1 MTENYQ
7 AAEYAARY
15 INSTQRHVFL
25 TGKAGTGKTTFLRDI
40 VTKTYKNTIVAAPTG
55 IAAINAGGVTLH
67 SLFQLPF
74 GSFLPSNAALK
85 PGDYETQFHTPNSL
99 MKAVRLNTHKRRML
113 QELELLIIDEVSML
127 RADILDAID
136 HILRMVRRRRSL
148 SFGGVQ
154 LLLIGDMMQL
164 PPVVKNSEWNY
175 LRNFYKSVFFFDA
188 NALAENPPVYLE
200 LQKIYRQTDIQ
211 FVELLNHLRDNCL
224 SDEDMQLLDKHYK
237 PNLSDKQKRG
247 AVSLTTHNRQAEQIN
262 REMLNALPGK
272 SYQYSAEVSGDF
284 NEFLYPVEF
293 ELKLKIGAQIM
304 FIKNDYSGQ
313 QRFFNGKIGEIAA
326 LDNDCITVK
335 FPDTGETF
343 DIEHYTWEN
352 KRFKLNK
359 ELGEIEEKEIGTY
372 QHYPIKLAWAITV
385 HKSQGL
391 TFDKAIID
399 VYRAFAPGQV
409 YVALSRLRS
418 LDGLILTSSLP
429 KQGLSIDQALSEFS
443 KQAQNEGMLADDIRI
458 ESFKYLKDYIISC
471 FDFREFAWTIKDHVE
486 TYDKDE
492 NRSAK
497 QKYKDWAEE
506 LLPIVRELQ
515 NTGDKFVL
523 QIKKLTKSIDTCDGK
538 QLADRVK
545 AAVDYFMPRVKEI
558 SEQVQS
564 HIKEVGKGRGMK
576 KYVTELKALDGV
588 FLKRIRMLIRANILA
603 EAFRDGSE
611 PDVNFVKRSSE
622 QLSQSA
628 ESNRTPDKKSKKEP
642 QKNKVNKEPR
652 KPTVEVSY
660 ELYQELKDPEKVAEL
675 RGYALSTIYGHLA
688 QCVAKKLLSASDFIS
703 ESQMKMIV
711 KAYKIVDSTSLSD
724 IKAVLGNEFTYED
737 IRFAMAAYFSDN
749 PDTNS

>member
-74 GSFLPSNAALK
+74 GSFLPSNTALK
-85 PGDYETQFHTPNSL
+85 AGDYQSQFHTPNSL

-136 HILRMVRRRRSL
+136 HILRVVRRRRSMP
-148 SFGGVQ
+148 FGGVQ

-164 PPVVKNSEWNY
+164 PPVVRNNEWNY
-175 LRNFYKSVFFFDA
+175 LRSFYKSVFFFDA
-188 NALAENPPVYLE
+188 NVLTENPPVYLE
-200 LQKIYRQTDIQ
+200 LEKIYRQTDIQ
-211 FVELLNHLRDNCL
+211 FVALLNHIRDNCL
-224 SDEDMQLLDKHYK
+224 TDEDMQLLDKYYK
-237 PNLSDKQKRG
+237 PNLSDEQKRG

-262 REMLNALPGK
+262 RKMLNALPGK
-272 SYQYSAEVSGDF
+272 SYHYKAEVSGDF

-293 ELKLKIGAQIM
+293 DMELKVGAQVM

-313 QRFFNGKIGEIAA
+313 QRYFNGKIGEIAN
-326 LDNDCITVK
+326 LDADSISVK
-335 FPDTGETF
+335 FPETGEV
-343 DIEHYTWEN
+343 IEIEYYTWEN
-352 KRFKLNK
+352 KRYKLNK

-399 VYRAFAPGQV
+399 VSRAFAPGQV

-418 LDGLILTSSLP
+418 LNGLILTTSLP
-429 KQGLSIDQALSEFS
+429 KHGLSIDQALSEFS
-443 KQAQNEGMLADDIRI
+443 KQQQKADTLADDIRI
-458 ESFKYLKDYIISC
+458 ESFKYLKEYLLTC
-471 FDFREFAWTIKDHVE
+471 FDFREFVWTINDHIE

-497 QKYKDWAEE
+497 QKHKAWADD
-506 LLPIVRELQ
+506 LLPKVKVQKE
-515 NTGDKFVL
+515 TGDKFVL
-523 QIKKLTKSIDTCDGK
+523 QIKKLTRSIDTSDSK
-538 QLADRVK
+538 QLAERVK
-545 AAVDYFMPRVKEI
+545 AAVDYFTPLVKEI
-558 SEQVQS
+558 SGAVQDQ
-564 HIKEVGKGRGMK
+564 IKDVGKGRGVK
-576 KYVTELKALDGV
+576 KYATELKALDGV
-588 FLKRIRMLIRANILA
+588 FLKRLRMLVRANILA
-603 EAFRDGSE
+603 EAYRDGVE
-611 PDVNFVKRSSE
+611 PDVKFVK
-622 QLSQSA
+622 QSA
-628 ESNRTPDKKSKKEP
+628 ELLSQEAEENHNQRKKSKQKTPKEKLEK
-642 QKNKVNKEPR
+642 QAK
-652 KPTVEVSY
+652 KPTMEVSF
-660 ELYQELKDPEKVAEL
+660 ELYQELKDPEKIAEI
-675 RGYALSTIYGHLA
+675 RGFALSTIYGHLA
-688 QCVAKKLLSASDFIS
+688 QCVAKKMLPATDFIS
-703 ESQMKMIV
+703 EDEIEMVV
-711 KAYKIVDSTSLSD
+711 KAYKTVDSTKLTD
-724 IKAVLGNEFTYED
+724 IKAVLGDEFTFEK
-737 IRFAMAAYFSDN
+737 IRIAMAAFFSDN
-749 PDTNS
+749 PDIKS

>member
-7 AAEYAARY
+7 AAAYAARY

-74 GSFLPSNAALK
+74 GSFLPSNTALK
-85 PGDYETQFHTPNSL
+85 AGDYQSQFHTPNSL

-136 HILRMVRRRRSL
+136 HILRVVRRRRSM

-164 PPVVKNSEWNY
+164 PPVVKNNEWDY

-188 NALAENPPVYLE
+188 NVLTENPPVYLE
-200 LQKIYRQTDIQ
+200 LEKIYRQTDIQ
-211 FVELLNHLRDNCL
+211 FVDLLNHIRDNCL
-224 SDEDMQLLDKHYK
+224 TDDDMQLLDKFYK
-237 PNLSDKQKRG
+237 PNLSDEQKRG

-272 SYQYSAEVSGDF
+272 TYRYSAQVTGDF
-284 NEFLYPVEF
+284 NEFLYPVEY

-313 QRFFNGKIGEIAA
+313 QRYFNGKIGEVAA
-326 LDNDCITVK
+326 LDADSISVR
-335 FPDTGETF
+335 FPESDEMI

-352 KRFKLNK
+352 KRYKLNK
-359 ELGEIEEKEIGTY
+359 ELGEIEENEIGTY

-399 VYRAFAPGQV
+399 VSRAFAPGQV

-418 LDGLILTSSLP
+418 LDGLILTTSLP
-429 KQGLSIDQALSEFS
+429 KHGLSIDQSLSEFS
-443 KQAQNEGMLADDIRI
+443 QKRQDDDSLADDIRI
-458 ESFKYLKDYIISC
+458 ESFKYLKDYLLNC
-471 FDFREFAWTIKDHVE
+471 FDFREFVWTIKDHIE

-497 QKYKDWAEE
+497 QKHKTWAES
-506 LLPIVRELQ
+506 LLPKTTALQ
-515 NTGDKFVL
+515 ETGEKFVA
-523 QIKKLTKSIDTCDGK
+523 QIKKLTKSIETCESE
-538 QLADRVK
+538 LLSSRVK
-545 AAVDYFMPRVKEI
+545 AAVDYFTPGVKEI
-558 SEQVQS
+558 SEAVQD
-564 HIKEVGKGRGMK
+564 HIKEVGKGRGVK
-576 KYVTELKALDGV
+576 KYATELKALDGV
-588 FLKRIRMLIRANILA
+588 FLKRLRMLVRANILA
-603 EAFRDGSE
+603 EAYRDGVE
-611 PDVNFVKRSSE
+611 PDVKFVKRSAE
-622 QLSQSA
+622 LLSQEA
-628 ESNRTPDKKSKKEP
+628 EEKHNQGKKSKAKTSKVTIKKEP
-642 QKNKVNKEPR
+642 K
-652 KPTVEVSY
+652 KPTAEVSF
-660 ELYQELKDPEKVAEL
+660 ELYQELKDPEKVAEA

-688 QCVAKKLLSASDFIS
+688 QCVAKKMLPVSDFIS
-703 ESQMKMIV
+703 ESQLDMII
-711 KAYKIVDSTSLSD
+711 KAYKTVDSTKLSD
-724 IKAVLGNEFTYED
+724 IKAVLGDEFTYED
-737 IRFAMAAYFSDN
+737 IRMAMAGYFSDN
-749 PDTNS
+749 PDAES

>member
-7 AAEYAARY
+7 PAEYAARY

-74 GSFLPSNAALK
+74 GSFLPSNTALK
-85 PGDYETQFHTPNSL
+85 AGDYQSQFHTPNSI

-136 HILRMVRRRRSL
+136 HILRVVRRRRSIP
-148 SFGGVQ
+148 FGGVQ

-164 PPVVKNSEWNY
+164 PPVVKNNEWDY

-188 NALAENPPVYLE
+188 KVLTDNPPVYLE
-200 LQKIYRQTDIQ
+200 LEKIYRQTDIQ
-211 FVELLNHLRDNCL
+211 FVNLLNHIRDNCL
-224 SDEDMQLLDKHYK
+224 TDEDMQLLDKFYK

-272 SYQYSAEVSGDF
+272 SFHYKAEVSGDF

-293 ELKLKIGAQIM
+293 DLELKVGAQIM

-313 QRFFNGKIGEIAA
+313 QRYFNGKIGEIADLEA
-326 LDNDCITVK
+326 NSISVK
-335 FPDTGETF
+335 FPETGEVF
-343 DIEHYTWEN
+343 EIEHYTWEN
-352 KRFKLNK
+352 KRYKLNK
-359 ELGEIEEKEIGTY
+359 ELGEIEENEIGTF

-399 VYRAFAPGQV
+399 VSRAFAPGQV

-418 LDGLILTSSLP
+418 LDGLILTTSLP
-429 KQGLSIDQALSEFS
+429 KHGLSIDQSLSAFS
-443 KQAQNEGMLADDIRI
+443 KKRQDTESLTDDIRI
-458 ESFKYLKDYIISC
+458 ESFKYLKDYLLNC
-471 FDFREFAWTIKDHVE
+471 FDYREFVWTLKDHIE

-492 NRSAK
+492 KRSAK
-497 QKYKDWAEE
+497 QKYKSWAES
-506 LLPIVRELQ
+506 LVPKTTALQ
-515 NTGDKFVL
+515 ETGDKFVT
-523 QIKKLTKSIDTCDGK
+523 QIKKLTKSIETCDSK
-538 QLADRVK
+538 LLASRVK
-545 AAVDYFMPRVKEI
+545 AAVDYFTPLAKEI
-558 SEQVQS
+558 SETVQD
-564 HIKEVGKGRGMK
+564 HIKEVGKGRGVK
-576 KYVTELKALDGV
+576 KYATELKAIDGV
-588 FLKRIRMLIRANILA
+588 FLKRLRMLVRANILA
-603 EAFRDGSE
+603 EAYRDGVE
-611 PDVNFVKRSSE
+611 PDVQFVKQTAE
-622 QLSQSA
+622 LLSQAA
-628 ESNRTPDKKSKKEP
+628 EKNHAQSKKSKQNAPKEKVKKEP
-642 QKNKVNKEPR
+642 K
-652 KPTVEVSY
+652 KPTAEISF
-660 ELYQELKDPEKVAEL
+660 ELYQELKDPEKVAEV
-675 RGYALSTIYGHLA
+675 RGYALSTIYTHLA
-688 QCVAKKLLSASDFIS
+688 QCVAKKMLPATDFIA
-703 ESQMKMIV
+703 ESQLDMII
-711 KAYKIVDSTSLSD
+711 KAYKTVDSTKLTD
-724 IKAVLGNEFTYED
+724 IKAVLGDEFTYED
-737 IRFAMAAYFSDN
+737 IRIAMAAYFSDN
-749 PDTNS
+749 PDKAS